1 MGELAVSLFVVL
13 AILVAGL
20 CLCGGNSPTAA
31 SKAAQAAAKAAN
43 LAVIAGDNNS
53 GPQNVAPWY
62 SSCAGLFISL
72 AAGTGGFAMWKTGAL
87 DNFLSKDA
95 NTLHIAEKQTHQRA
109 ESATR
114 HAAPG

>member
-1 MGELAVSLFVVL
+1 MGELAVSLVVL

-20 CLCGGNSPTAA
+20 CLCAGGNSPTAA

-62 SSCAGLFISL
+62 STCAGLFISL
-72 AAGTGGFAMWKTGAL
+72 AVGAGGFAMWKTGAL

-95 NTLHIAEKQTHQRA
+95 NTLHIAEKQTHQPA